1 MNLRKMSL
9 FVLTCL
15 LAALFTACTP
25 TVPTI
30 TGAEYDQV
38 LQFSEPIA
46 DNLFAGLK
54 AGNYAMFSRD
64 FDASMQKGLPESAFS
79 GLTSSLAK
87 VGAYQSRTVDH
98 IEKPEGYY
106 VVVYNAQFEQDVV
119 TVRLTLTQSEPHLIS
134 GIWFNSSKLSQ

>member
-15 LAALFTACTP
+15 IASLFTACTP
-25 TVPTI
+25 QVPTV

-46 DNLFAGLK
+46 DNFFAGLK
-54 AGNYAMFSRD
+54 AGNYAIFSRD
-64 FDASMQKGLPESAFS
+64 FDTGMQKGLPESAFS
-79 GLTSSLAK
+79 GLTSSLVK
-87 VGAYQSRTVDH
+87 VGAYQSRTVDR

-106 VVVYNAQFEQDVV
+106 AVIYNAQFEQDVV
-119 TVRLTLTQSEPHLIS
+119 TVRLTLTQSEPHMVS
-134 GIWFNSSKLSQ
+134 GIWFNSPKLSQ

>member
-1 MNLRKMSL
+1 MNFRKIPL
-9 FVLTCL
+9 FVITCL
-15 LAALFTACTP
+15 LAAFFTACTP
-25 TVPTI
+25 KVPTI

-38 LQFSEPIA
+38 LQFSEPVA

-64 FDASMQKGLPESAFS
+64 FDADMQKGLPESAFS
-79 GLTSSLAK
+79 SLTSSFAR

-106 VVVYNAQFEQDVV
+106 SVIYNAQFEQDVV
-119 TVRLTLTQSEPHLIS
+119 TVRLTFTQSEPHLIS
-134 GIWFNSSKLSQ
+134 GIWFNSPKLSQ